1 MQAEKPDGMDLSTA
15 TTMTIIGIIP
25 HCCALKVEAKVSLK
39 PHTFLFVNCT
49 GFVERRRGEKELV
62 RLHANSSTVG
72 VVLAHLPINA

>member
-15 TTMTIIGIIP
+15 TTMTIGIIP
-25 HCCALKVEAKVSLK
+25 HCCALKVEAKVYLK
-39 PHTFLFVNCT
+39 PQTFLFVNCT